1 MHFFTTVN
9 YLTGKRMTN
18 RTGQEVINM
27 ERRNALKASGGMGLL
42 AVFGAFGLLR
52 AGNAQAE
59 WNKAAFSSKAMEE
72 ALAAMGITNAENNA
86 TAIQLTVPEIAEN
99 GAIVPVTVASTL
111 PKVEQISIF
120 VDKNP
125 NVMAANFVF
134 PEGTEGM
141 VTTRVKMGQTASVV
155 AVVKADGKY
164 YRTSKEVKVTAG
176 GCGG

>member
-1 MHFFTTVN
+1 
-9 YLTGKRMTN
+9 MTN
-18 RTGQEVINM
+18 RMEHEAINQG
-27 ERRNALKASGGMGLL
+27 RRSALKAGGGIGLM
-42 AVFGAFGLLR
+42 AVMVGAFGLLKSGM
-52 AGNAQAE
+52 AMAE
-59 WNKAAFSSKAMEE
+59 WNKAAFSSKAMDE
-72 ALAAMGITNAENNA
+72 ALSSLGATNIENNA

-99 GAIVPVTVASTL
+99 GAVVPVTVASTL
-111 PKVEQISIF
+111 ANVEQISVF

-134 PEGTEGM
+134 PAGTEGM
-141 VTTRVKMGQTASVV
+141 VTTRVKMGQTSSVV

>member
-1 MHFFTTVN
+1 MN
-9 YLTGKRMTN
+9 LEINLKR
-18 RTGQEVINM
+18 RE
-27 ERRNALKASGGMGLL
+27 ALKTGGSLGLMAL
-42 AVFGAFGLLR
+42 FGVFGMLKSSIAK
-52 AGNAQAE
+52 AE
-59 WNKAAFSSKAMEE
+59 WNKAAFSSKALDE
-72 ALAAMGITNAENNA
+72 AFNAMGISSPEVNA

-99 GAIVPVTVASTL
+99 GAVVPVTVVSTL
-111 PKVEQISIF
+111 PHVEQISIF

-134 PEGTEGM
+134 PAGTEGM